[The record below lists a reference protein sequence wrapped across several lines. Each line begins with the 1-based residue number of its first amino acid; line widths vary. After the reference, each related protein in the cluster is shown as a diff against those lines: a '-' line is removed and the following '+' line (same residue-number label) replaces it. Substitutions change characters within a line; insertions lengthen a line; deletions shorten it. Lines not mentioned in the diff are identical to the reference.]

1 MCHFGTTV
9 STITSSNSARRIPLG
24 ATNADGRSLGRDRH
38 HVGPKS
44 QRTAPLIGLSG
55 VRQSAKG
62 RREGCRGGG
71 AALHGENRQKVRTW
85 YFHQPRCPVAVGT
98 D

>member
-38 HVGPKS
+38 HVGPEIATHSATNRSEWREAKRKGPEEGV
-44 QRTAPLIGLSG
+44 QRCTERIVKRFAHGAFVPIN
-55 VRQSAKG
+55 
-62 RREGCRGGG
+62 RG
-71 AALHGENRQKVRTW
+71 AQ
-85 YFHQPRCPVAVGT
+85 
-98 D
+98 

>member
-38 HVGPKS
+38 HVGPEIATHSATNRSEWREAKRKGPEGGV
-44 QRTAPLIGLSG
+44 QR
-55 VRQSAKG
+55 
-62 RREGCRGGG
+62 GG

-85 YFHQPRCPVAVGT
+85 CIRTSINRGAQ
-98 D
+98 